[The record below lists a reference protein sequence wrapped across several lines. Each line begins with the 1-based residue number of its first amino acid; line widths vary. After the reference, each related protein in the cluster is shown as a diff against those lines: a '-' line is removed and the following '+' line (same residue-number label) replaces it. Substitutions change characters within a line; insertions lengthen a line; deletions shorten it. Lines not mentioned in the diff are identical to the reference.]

1 MVEIFAD
8 TSQVAA
14 SDAAARPHRRSALPL
29 GSVILRTARA
39 ALDLTP
45 QDLAQAAGCAVALV
59 EQIESGEHDPVLD
72 TVQRIVTS
80 AGLDLRG
87 GPRSAPHPAYGH
99 VHTTEVHRLATA
111 WVEAC
116 ADRTSFG
123 AGRPGPVMDL
133 QLPWDGEPPAPAHL
147 VGAGPSRRTGGGWA
161 AILVRQLRSHLR
173 MGTTEFGRAAGLSAP
188 ELARIESGVYRPAL
202 SEVQRIHTAA
212 GRSLSMWVEIYDD
225 HDDGLELDYIRD
237 PVAVT
242 AAVYE
247 IRDAVRRGMVIR
259 RSRPSGTSVAL
270 GP

>member
-1 MVEIFAD
+1 MKPYIPV
-8 TSQVAA
+8 
-14 SDAAARPHRRSALPL
+14 HLLRSP
-29 GSVILRTARA
+29 
-39 ALDLTP
+39 
-45 QDLAQAAGCAVALV
+45 LV

-80 AGLDLRG
+80 AGLDLCG

-99 VHTTEVHRLATA
+99 VHTTEVHRLAAA

>member
-1 MVEIFAD
+1 
-8 TSQVAA
+8 
-14 SDAAARPHRRSALPL
+14 
-29 GSVILRTARA
+29 
-39 ALDLTP
+39 
-45 QDLAQAAGCAVALV
+45 
-59 EQIESGEHDPVLD
+59 
-72 TVQRIVTS
+72 
-80 AGLDLRG
+80 
-87 GPRSAPHPAYGH
+87 
-99 VHTTEVHRLATA
+99 
-111 WVEAC
+111 
-116 ADRTSFG
+116 
-123 AGRPGPVMDL
+123 MDL